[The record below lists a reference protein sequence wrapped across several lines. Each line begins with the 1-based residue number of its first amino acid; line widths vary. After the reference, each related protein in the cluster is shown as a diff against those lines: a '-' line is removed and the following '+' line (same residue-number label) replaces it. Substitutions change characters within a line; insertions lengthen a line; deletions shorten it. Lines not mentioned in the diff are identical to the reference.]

1 MSSKPEVLMI
11 SKPIAPPWNDS
22 AKNIVRDQVR
32 NGARYTYRIMTI
44 PDAEPIADAAIHEPV
59 YRSRGELTAGIR
71 QNARVMLRGLRRGD
85 VSIYHYFF
93 APNGVTSA
101 AGRVQAFVAGVRTVQ
116 TICST
121 PASFERA
128 KRLLFTD
135 RVVALSPDTAEKLE
149 RAGVDRARIRMVRP
163 GIVPIPRAGAE
174 ERAAVR
180 VKYGIPAAGPAIVFP
195 GDYEFSTAADTV
207 AAAAPALLGAFPSA
221 TLVFA
226 CRLKTGAA
234 QKIQERIRIGLGALA
249 ERVVFVNVAPDMPH
263 LVGAADVAVL
273 PAESLYAKMDV
284 PLVLLEAMSQRV
296 PLVVADVP
304 PLAELVGLGAAIG
317 VPPGDAP
324 ALAAATKA
332 MLNDVERAS
341 RLGEAGERAV
351 NELFSSARMARE
363 VEDIYDELLG
373 R

>member
-1 MSSKPEVLMI
+1 MSTKPEVLMI

-32 NGARYTYRIMTI
+32 NGARYTYRIMTT
-44 PDAEPIADAAIHEPV
+44 PDAEPVADDAVHEPI
-59 YRSRGELTAGIR
+59 YRSGGRLTAGVR
-71 QNARVMLRGLRRGD
+71 QNARVMLRGLRPGG
-85 VSIYHYFF
+85 VSVYHYFF

-101 AGRVQAFVAGVRTVQ
+101 AGRLQALVAGVRTVQ
-116 TICST
+116 TICSA
-121 PASFERA
+121 PASFRSA

-135 RVVALSPDTAEKLE
+135 RIVALSPDTVGKLE
-149 RAGVDRARIRMVRP
+149 RAGVDRARIRLVRP
-163 GIVPIPRAGAE
+163 GIVPIPRADSEA
-174 ERAAVR
+174 RAAVR
-180 VKYGIPAAGPAIVFP
+180 AKYGIPTEGPAIVFP

-207 AAAAPALLGAFPSA
+207 AAAAPAILGSFPGAS
-221 TLVFA
+221 LVFA

-234 QKIQERIRIGLGALA
+234 RDVQERIRIALA
-249 ERVVFVNVAPDMPH
+249 AFGGRVVFVNVAPDMPH
-263 LVGAADVAVL
+263 LIGAADVAVL

-304 PLAELVGLGAAIG
+304 PLAELVGLGAALG
-317 VPPGDAP
+317 VPPGDPA
-324 ALAAATKA
+324 ALASA
-332 MLNDVERAS
+332 AS
-341 RLGEAGERAV
+341 RVLLDPDRAAGLGEAGERAV

>member
-1 MSSKPEVLMI
+1 MSTKPEVLMI

-32 NGARYTYRIMTI
+32 NGARYTYRIMTT
-44 PDAEPIADAAIHEPV
+44 PDAAPIADTAVHEPI
-59 YRSRGELTAGIR
+59 YRSGGRHTGGVR
-71 QNARVMLRGLRRGD
+71 QNARVMLRGLWRGD

-93 APNGVTSA
+93 APNRLTSA
-101 AGRVQAFVAGVRTVQ
+101 AGRLQACIAGVRTVQ

-121 PASFERA
+121 PASYERA

-135 RVVALSPDTAEKLE
+135 RVVALSRDTADKLE

-163 GIVPIPRAGAE
+163 GIVPITRADSEA
-174 ERAAVR
+174 RAAVR
-180 VKYGIPAAGPAIVFP
+180 TKYGIPNTGPAIFFP
-195 GDYEFSTAADTV
+195 GDYEFSTAAQTV
-207 AAAAPALLGAFPSA
+207 AFAAPALLGSFPEASV
-221 TLVFA
+221 VFA

-234 QKIQERIRIGLGALA
+234 REIKERIRRELA
-249 ERVVFVNVAPDMPH
+249 AFAGRVVFVDVAPDMPH
-263 LVGAADVAVL
+263 LIGAADVAVL
-273 PAESLYAKMDV
+273 PAESLYAKMDI

-296 PLVVADVP
+296 PLIVADVP

-317 VPPGDAP
+317 VPPGDP
-324 ALAAATKA
+324 SALTSAASSVL
-332 MLNDVERAS
+332 LNPDRAAG
-341 RLGEAGERAV
+341 LGEAGERAV

>member
-1 MSSKPEVLMI
+1 MSAKPEVLMI

-32 NGARYTYRIMTI
+32 NGVRYTYRIMTT
-44 PDAEPIADAAIHEPV
+44 PDAEPIADGAIHEPI
-59 YRSRGELTAGIR
+59 YRSGGRLRAGIR
-71 QNARVMLRGLRRGD
+71 QNARVMLRGLRRGR

-93 APNGVTSA
+93 APNGLTSA
-101 AGRVQAFVAGVRTVQ
+101 AGRAQAFVAGVKTVQ

-121 PASFERA
+121 PASFARA

-135 RVVALSPDTAEKLE
+135 RVVALSQDTASKLE
-149 RAGVDRARIRMVRP
+149 RAGVDGARIRLVRP
-163 GIVPIPRAGAE
+163 GIVPIPRADSEA
-174 ERAAVR
+174 RAAVR
-180 VKYGIPAAGPAIVFP
+180 IKYGIPAAGPAIVFP

-207 AAAAPALLGAFPSA
+207 ARAAPALLGSFPSA
-221 TLVFA
+221 SLVFA

-234 QKIQERIRIGLGALA
+234 CEIQERIRRDLDAFGGRII
-249 ERVVFVNVAPDMPH
+249 FVNVAPDMPH
-263 LVGAADVAVL
+263 LIGAADLAVL
-273 PAESLYAKMDV
+273 PAESLYAKMDI

-304 PLAELVGLGAAIG
+304 PLADLVGLKAAIG
-317 VPPGDAP
+317 VEPGDAA
-324 ALAAATKA
+324 ALASAASQVL
-332 MLNDVERAS
+332 LNPDRAAD
-341 RLGEAGERAV
+341 LGEAGERAV

-373 R
+373 K